1 MTIKRWLPTF
11 LGFPLGGWLAFG
23 AIGSVE
29 GPLSA
34 AAGGLLAGT
43 VIGAGQWL
51 VLRSHGIGERWIGY
65 TAAAMGAGAALSAV
79 VTGAGTELVN
89 VMLAGL
95 ITGAAVGAAQSRL
108 LARSPAWTV
117 MTAASWSLGWLA
129 SAGVIDIDRGF
140 HVFGASGAL
149 LVTVLTGVIL
159 RGMLAPRGATAV
171 PA

>member
-1 MTIKRWLPTF
+1 
-11 LGFPLGGWLAFG
+11 
-23 AIGSVE
+23 
-29 GPLSA
+29 
-34 AAGGLLAGT
+34 
-43 VIGAGQWL
+43 
-51 VLRSHGIGERWIGY
+51 
-65 TAAAMGAGAALSAV
+65 
-79 VTGAGTELVN
+79 
-89 VMLAGL
+89 
-95 ITGAAVGAAQSRL
+95 
-108 LARSPAWTV
+108 